1 MSAPVRIGLV
11 GYGRGGRYFHAPLIV
26 AAGCELAGVVTR
38 SEQRSAELAK
48 DYPGTPTYDT
58 LGDLADAGVDAVVV
72 STPVDTHVDLVQQAI
87 ALRLPVVC
95 DKPFALDA
103 AVARDT
109 VEAAER
115 AGVLLS
121 VYQNRRWDAD
131 FLTVAKLVSSDDLG
145 EVVRFESRMEQY
157 PPESGYS
164 TTGGGVL
171 RDFGS
176 HLVDQALQL
185 FGPVRSVYAEVNVRA
200 DLDSFDDQFF
210 AALRHRSGPTSHL
223 WGSWVLSGAPGPR
236 FRVIGSTATYAVEPD
251 DRQADLLLA
260 GRSPATE
267 GDMWA
272 LTPEEKWGRIY
283 RHGAAE
289 PVPTEPGRWESFY
302 TGFAAAV
309 RGEADV
315 PVNPWDAVAA
325 LTVLDAAR
333 ASGEQ
338 SAVIEVDTTNR
349 GTTSTTAP
357 LSTPQASAR
366 SAMTSN
372 AASDN

>member
-1 MSAPVRIGLV
+1 MNRPAVRIGLV
-11 GYGRGGRYFHAPLIV
+11 GYGRGGRYFHAPLIT
-26 AAGCELAGVVTR
+26 AAGCHLAGVVTR
-38 SEQRSAELAK
+38 SPQRRAELAK
-48 DYPGTPTYDT
+48 DYPGTPAYDT
-58 LGDLADAGVDAVVV
+58 LADLADAGVDAVVV
-72 STPVDTHVDLVQQAI
+72 STPVDTHVPLVQLAI

-103 AVARDT
+103 AAARDT
-109 VEAAER
+109 VETAER

-121 VYQNRRWDAD
+121 VYQNRRCDAD
-131 FLTVAKLVSSDDLG
+131 FLTVAKLVSSGALG

-157 PPESGYS
+157 PPESGFS
-164 TTGGGVL
+164 STGGGVL

-185 FGPVRSVYAEVNVRA
+185 FGPVGSVYAEVNVRA
-200 DLDSFDDQFF
+200 DLGGFDDQFF
-210 AALRHRSGPTSHL
+210 AALRHRSGVTSHL
-223 WGSWVLSGAPGPR
+223 WGTWVLRGAPGLR
-236 FRVIGSTATYAVEPD
+236 FRVIGSTATYAVEND

-272 LTPEEKWGRIY
+272 LTPEDKWGRIY
-283 RHGAAE
+283 RDGAEE
-289 PVPTEPGRWESFY
+289 PVPTERGRWESFY
-302 TGFAAAV
+302 AAFAAAV
-309 RGEADV
+309 RGEANV

-338 SAVIEVDTTNR
+338 GQAVAVDT
-349 GTTSTTAP
+349 
-357 LSTPQASAR
+357 
-366 SAMTSN
+366 
-372 AASDN
+372 